1 MQAAKSYFSDER
13 IAANEAATERAKAD
27 AEIAR
32 EGAVAAHAK
41 ALEAELALEKY
52 KAPRTLS
59 PSQIDTLTSKMKA
72 FQGQKFQITT
82 FWDLKEPLDLA
93 NEIYRNLSAAGWEY
107 IKPES
112 RSTILG
118 GMSGIQV
125 WTHPATDAKVTD
137 AAYSLVETLN
147 SIGLETVPKLQN
159 ARNPI
164 TDIIN
169 LNVGTKQ

>member
-1 MQAAKSYFSDER
+1 
-13 IAANEAATERAKAD
+13 
-27 AEIAR
+27 
-32 EGAVAAHAK
+32 
-41 ALEAELALEKY
+41 
-52 KAPRTLS
+52 
-59 PSQIDTLTSKMKA
+59 
-72 FQGQKFQITT
+72 
-82 FWDLKEPLDLA
+82 
-93 NEIYRNLSAAGWEY
+93 
-107 IKPES
+107 
-112 RSTILG
+112 
-118 GMSGIQV
+118 MSGIQV